1 MNYTSFDL
9 ELFGRLVIP
18 VAVAFAL
25 AFPIGWER
33 ERRTRSAGLRTFP
46 LVAIASCGYTMLAAQ
61 VIGAAEDAQ
70 SRVLQG
76 LMTGIGFVGGGAI
89 LKRENLVRGTATAAG
104 IWTTGAIGAAAGYG
118 RYEVALL
125 LSLVTM
131 FTLGV
136 LTKVEERIDRGIDP
150 QAAKADPD
158 E

>member
-136 LTKVEERIDRGIDP
+136 LTKVEERIDRGTDP